1 MSGGPRDATPDEV
14 AWVLTRLAAESS
26 SADPDTVV
34 VHALVREDGAAWFW
48 VYPKDVAVDELYVT
62 WVLERSASGEASVGS
77 FRSRR
82 SARGDV
88 TVP

>member
-1 MSGGPRDATPDEV
+1 MGPREATPDEA
-14 AWVLTRLAAESS
+14 AWALAQLPEPLPA
-26 SADPDTVV
+26 SAVS

-48 VYPKDVAVDELYVT
+48 VYPTEVAVDQLYVT
-62 WVLERSASGEASVGS
+62 WVVERARGGAVSVGS

-82 SARGDV
+82 SERGDV